1 MLQSK
6 LTEYQKE
13 TFTKNINYEGE
24 LCEMSVTIRYDDKCG
39 NGHNTFSI
47 TGTIKELNSIRRNS
61 TICCGCIHEEIKKYF
76 PEFAHLIKW
85 HLCNSDM
92 PLYYIDDTLYYAS
105 NSKSS
110 KYKVGEP
117 NRWGKVLKFNRS
129 FITYKFSKDFLSFL
143 ENNNNNNLPFEVVE
157 IQHEPTTGY
166 QYSPKYTFK
175 GFECKWYQCPFDT
188 KEKATEFSK
197 ELSSK
202 KWEIKTVVTGYQ
214 EGKQRDFEAARK
226 SAIWEDATEEQL
238 SLPSEELKK
247 LLLKRL
253 PKLMKAFKKDIEALG
268 FIY

>member
-6 LTEYQKE
+6 LTKYQKK

-24 LCEMSVTIRYDDKCG
+24 PCIMSVTICYDDECG

-47 TGTIKELNSIRRNS
+47 TGTIKVFYSRGRYT
-61 TICCGCIHEEIKKYF
+61 TICAGCIHEEIKKYF

-85 HLCNSDM
+85 HLCSSDK
-92 PLYYIDDTLYYAS
+92 PLYYIENTLYYAS
-105 NSKSS
+105 NSKDAR
-110 KYKVGEP
+110 YKVGEP
-117 NRWGKVLKFNRS
+117 NRWAKVLKFNRS
-129 FITYKFSKDFLSFL
+129 FITHEFSKDFLSFL
-143 ENNNNNNLPFEVVE
+143 ENNNNLQFEVVE
-157 IQHEPTTGY
+157 VQHKPTTGY
-166 QYSPKYTFK
+166 QFRPKYTFK
-175 GFECKWYQCPFDT
+175 GFDCKWYECPFDT
-188 KEKATEFSK
+188 KEKAIEYSK

-202 KWEIKTVVTGYQ
+202 KWKIATIVVGYQ
-214 EGKQRDFEAARK
+214 EAKERNFAAARAA
-226 SAIWEDATEEQL
+226 AIWEDATEEQL